1 MQMSLTSR
9 SGSFGRLVLAALATG
24 AAATTALAQPAP
36 PSQLGVFGDWEAY
49 KGTDARGTVCY
60 VISAPK
66 TKEPAAAKRGQIH
79 FLISTWPGATVAN
92 EPSIMIGYPFKDG
105 STATVELGA
114 DSFEFFTK
122 DDGAWLDTG
131 PNEGRLVA
139 AMRAQGELTVKG
151 MSRRG
156 TLTTDTYSLKGISAA
171 LDKLAEGC
179 K

>member
-1 MQMSLTSR
+1 MSLTPRPVSL
-9 SGSFGRLVLAALATG
+9 GCIALAIFGIGVTATAALAQG
-24 AAATTALAQPAP
+24 AP
-36 PSQLGVFGDWEAY
+36 PTQLGAFGDWEAY
-49 KGTDARGTVCY
+49 KGTDARGAVCY

-66 TKEPAAAKRGQIH
+66 TKEPVAAKRGQIH
-79 FLISTWPGATVAN
+79 FLVSNWPGSNVAN

-105 STATVELGA
+105 TTATVEVGA
-114 DSFEFFTK
+114 DTFEFFTK
-122 DDGAWLDTG
+122 EDGAWLNSAPD
-131 PNEGRLVA
+131 EARLVA
-139 AMRAQGELTVKG
+139 AMRASGELTVKG

>member
-1 MQMSLTSR
+1 MALFPRTKSL
-9 SGSFGRLVLAALATG
+9 GRFALAMFGMG
-24 AAATTALAQPAP
+24 AAATAALAQPTP
-36 PSQLGVFGDWEAY
+36 PTQLGAFGDWEAY

-66 TKEPAAAKRGQIH
+66 TKEPAAAKRGQIY
-79 FLISTWPGATVAN
+79 FLVSTWPGSSVAN

-105 STATVELGA
+105 STATVEVGA
-114 DSFEFFTK
+114 DTFEFFTK
-122 DDGAWLDTG
+122 EDGAWLNTKPD
-131 PNEGRLVA
+131 EGRLVA
-139 AMRAQGELTVKG
+139 AMRASGELTVKG

>member
-1 MQMSLTSR
+1 MSLSPR
-9 SGSFGRLVLAALATG
+9 SGLLGRFFLAAIGASALATAG
-24 AAATTALAQPAP
+24 WAQGIAP
-36 PSQLGVFGDWEAY
+36 TLLGTFGDWEAF
-49 KGTDARGTVCY
+49 KASDGRGTVCY
-60 VISAPK
+60 AISAPK

-79 FLISTWPGATVAN
+79 FLVSNWPGVPISG

-105 STATVELGA
+105 TTATVEVGA
-114 DSFEFFTK
+114 DKFEFFTK
-122 DDGAWLDTG
+122 EDGAWLSTAPD
-131 PNEGRLVA
+131 EARLVA
-139 AMRAQGELTVKG
+139 AMRASGELTVKG

>member
-1 MQMSLTSR
+1 MSLSLR
-9 SGSFGRLVLAALATG
+9 SVPLGRLALAAVG
-24 AAATTALAQPAP
+24 ATALAFAAQAQATTPT
-36 PSQLGVFGDWEAY
+36 QLGAFGDWEAF
-49 KGTDARGTVCY
+49 KATDARGTVCY

-66 TKEPAAAKRGQIH
+66 TKEPATARRGQIH
-79 FLISTWPGATVAN
+79 FMVSSWPGASIAN

-105 STATVELGA
+105 STATVEVGT

-122 DDGAWLDTG
+122 EDGAWLNTG
-131 PNEGRLVA
+131 PDEGRLVS
-139 AMRAQGELTVKG
+139 AMRASGELTVKG

>member
-1 MQMSLTSR
+1 MSLTPRPVSL
-9 SGSFGRLVLAALATG
+9 GRIALAIVGIGVAATAALAQGT
-24 AAATTALAQPAP
+24 P
-36 PSQLGVFGDWEAY
+36 PTQLGAFGDWESY

-79 FLISTWPGATVAN
+79 FLVSNWPGSSVTN

-105 STATVELGA
+105 TTATVEVGS
-114 DSFEFFTK
+114 DTFEFFTK
-122 DDGAWLDTG
+122 EDGAWLNSAPD
-131 PNEGRLVA
+131 EARLVA
-139 AMRAQGELTVKG
+139 AMRASGELTVKG